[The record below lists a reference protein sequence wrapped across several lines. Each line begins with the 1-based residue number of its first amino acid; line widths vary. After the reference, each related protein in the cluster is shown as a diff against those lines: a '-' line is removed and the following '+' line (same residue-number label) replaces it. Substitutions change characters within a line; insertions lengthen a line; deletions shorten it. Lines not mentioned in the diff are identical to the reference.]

1 MRRGRKRLVRSTC
14 SFLCSAGYLLQGTA
28 EFFCSGS
35 RLGNACGQ
43 FLGGGTDAFGRFLLT
58 NAGAILVPACRC
70 RLFADGRCRRGSRKL
85 VGSYLRV
92 YTGRFYQCHLTS
104 SLMSLRERCKKLR
117 YCA

>member
-14 SFLCSAGYLLQGTA
+14 SFLCTARYLLQSTA
-28 EFFCSGS
+28 EFFCSRR
-35 RLGNACGQ
+35 RLRNTCGQ
-43 FLGGGTDAFGRFLLT
+43 FLGRGTYAFGCLLLA

-70 RLFADGRCRRGSRKL
+70 RLFPDRRCRRGSRKL